1 MKKIIKLVKDK
12 NKNKKKQNIK
22 AKFVCSL
29 TFYFNRKHTHTTVG
43 EIHGNISDQ
52 ILGKNGFGYDP
63 IFIPIGHNLT
73 FGQMDKRKK
82 MLMDHRYIAF
92 KKLKKKIN
100 IL

>member
-12 NKNKKKQNIK
+12 NKNKKIKNIK

-29 TFYFNRKHTHTTVG
+29 TFYFKHKKKITTIG

-63 IFIPIGHNLT
+63 IFIPKGYNLT
-73 FGQMDKRKK
+73 FGQISKTKK